1 MLFRIAVL
9 SLLILSM
16 DGFTQ
21 PNTAVYRYGDYTISL
36 EKLAIKPIQQG
47 QLFVSV
53 HSKDLPLTRLL
64 LVYKGQLI
72 NAQVRDINNDKKFE
86 IILMFE
92 NTLENIRIFSWE
104 KFKLTELDVKNHLD
118 FLAVEIKSIAVE
130 TKKGEVIR
138 IFKVLKSG
146 SSHVVKQRFCFDK
159 LQWCGKEE

>member
-21 PNTAVYRYGDYTISL
+21 PNTAVYRYDDYTISL

-86 IILMFE
+86 
-92 NTLENIRIFSWE
+92 
-104 KFKLTELDVKNHLD
+104 
-118 FLAVEIKSIAVE
+118 
-130 TKKGEVIR
+130 
-138 IFKVLKSG
+138 
-146 SSHVVKQRFCFDK
+146 
-159 LQWCGKEE
+159 